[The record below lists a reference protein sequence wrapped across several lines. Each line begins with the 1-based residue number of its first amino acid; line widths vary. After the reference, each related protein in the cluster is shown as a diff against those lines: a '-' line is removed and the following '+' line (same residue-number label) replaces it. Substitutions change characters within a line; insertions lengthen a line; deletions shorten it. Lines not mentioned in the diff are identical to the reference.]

1 MKNINKNLFVANL
14 SNKQPTKD
22 ITLDDIKFKIK
33 KITSKKEKIVKLSN
47 DLIFSKKSIPIIA
60 GPNGV
65 ESRELIFKVAKFLK
79 KQGIKILRGHA
90 YKPLTF
96 PYRSKNYKES
106 MSQGM
111 DWLDEVKR
119 HTGMKIVT
127 EVTEIRYLDKI
138 CSTADILQI
147 GSRNMQNLELLRE
160 CALTNKTIILKR
172 HFGASLRDMLGAAEH
187 ILDEGNENLILCER
201 GVSSPHTYKD
211 TSRFMLDVQAI
222 VALKELIKY
231 PVISDP
237 SHASFWAPWVSP
249 LALASV
255 AAGCDGLII
264 EMHPNPKKSAVDP
277 LQPLD
282 FKEFANLKKKL
293 KKIASIFGKKII

>member
-1 MKNINKNLFVANL
+1 MNIFVKNL

-22 ITLDDIKFKIK
+22 ITDDDIKYKLK
-33 KITSKKEKIVKLSN
+33 KITSKKKVKVIVGGEIEFSEKTL
-47 DLIFSKKSIPIIA
+47 PIIA

-65 ESRELIFKVAKFLK
+65 ESRKMIFNVAIFLK

-96 PYRSKNYKES
+96 PYRSRTYKES

-111 DWLDEVKR
+111 VWLDEVKR

-127 EVTEIRYLDKI
+127 EVTEIKYLEKI
-138 CSTADILQI
+138 NYTADILQI
-147 GSRNMQNLELLRE
+147 GSRNMQNLELLKE
-160 CALTNKTIILKR
+160 CALTNKPIILKR

-187 ILDEGNENLILCER
+187 ILVENNNKLILCER
-201 GVSSPHTYKD
+201 GVSTPHTHRD

-222 VALKELIKY
+222 VALKELVKY

-237 SHASFWAPWVSP
+237 SHASFWAPWVAP
-249 LALASV
+249 LTLASI

-264 EMHPNPKKSAVDP
+264 EMHPNPKKSMVDP
-277 LQPLD
+277 LQPLNFSQ
-282 FKEFANLKKKL
+282 FKDLNNKIKKL
-293 KKIASIFGKKII
+293 KKFFNKK